1 MFNPEENGP
10 ADAGVKGWRR
20 DDLFDAN
27 KFFSS
32 TFSTT
37 TVQADQW
44 PIHTNLTPRWE
55 PITNSPSGPIGSNL
69 LLSFDLLPKFECTH
83 KPSIFFSLHRAKL
96 LDQLRVYVMEGK
108 KGAKLLHQMQKTSY
122 GCDRRYWIHTYR
134 LLQVWTLFLFKL
146 RL

>member
-1 MFNPEENGP
+1 MASPTSAREEKRGGLSINLEELDSANKVLMFNPEENGS

-44 PIHTNLTPRWE
+44 PIHTNLTPR
-55 PITNSPSGPIGSNL
+55 
-69 LLSFDLLPKFECTH
+69 
-83 KPSIFFSLHRAKL
+83 
-96 LDQLRVYVMEGK
+96 
-108 KGAKLLHQMQKTSY
+108 
-122 GCDRRYWIHTYR
+122 
-134 LLQVWTLFLFKL
+134 
-146 RL
+146 